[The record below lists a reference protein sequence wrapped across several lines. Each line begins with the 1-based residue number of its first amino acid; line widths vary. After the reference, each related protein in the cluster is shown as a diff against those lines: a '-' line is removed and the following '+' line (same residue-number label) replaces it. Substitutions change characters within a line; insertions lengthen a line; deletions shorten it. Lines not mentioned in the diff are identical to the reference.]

1 MCAGS
6 SPARNGC
13 LLLLS
18 VSCPSFACRP
28 FDGILGIN
36 IMHNRLGTDVFWNAS
51 SGRAADAHAIVGGA
65 GRVSRC
71 DSSPIRS
78 RTAECHRHIFTP
90 SVSLGACRASA
101 SDRLDGNGSLL
112 LRAMRGPVCEY
123 HDCFRGGYLTD
134 GSMLGQPNTSLPPRY
149 SAH

>member
-1 MCAGS
+1 MPSTWITRPCS
-6 SPARNGC
+6 SRVRVRFEV
-13 LLLLS
+13 
-18 VSCPSFACRP
+18 VSPLDFFISSSLF
-28 FDGILGIN
+28 I
-36 IMHNRLGTDVFWNAS
+36 HNRLGTVVFWNAS

-90 SVSLGACRASA
+90 SVSLGACRALA

-112 LRAMRGPVCEY
+112 LRAMRGPVCEIVKLSKSGWRQGRAG
-123 HDCFRGGYLTD
+123 CVRLMGL
-134 GSMLGQPNTSLPPRY
+134 SLEN
-149 SAH
+149 

>member
-36 IMHNRLGTDVFWNAS
+36 IMRNRLGLPFAGFTALAFLQISPCDCE
-51 SGRAADAHAIVGGA
+51 RCGA
-65 GRVSRC
+65 LFPLRLITQVS
-71 DSSPIRS
+71 P
-78 RTAECHRHIFTP
+78 AECHRYIFTP
-90 SVSLGACRASA
+90 CVSLGACRALA

-112 LRAMRGPVCEY
+112 LRAMRGPVCKY

-134 GSMLGQPNTSLPPRY
+134 GSMLG
-149 SAH
+149 